1 MAPTVCT
8 PARGLSGES
17 GDIRTL
23 PRSAFVGPKTSW
35 RRTKGAHGDQ
45 LNFLTQS
52 KWDTWPSPSY
62 CRSGDFSNQSGLPP
76 SGQRAE
82 RIGRK
87 LPRWRMK
94 RVSAGKKEVMGAE
107 EEAQVLSLKLSLG
120 AMWGPWCHGPVFTGF
135 GCNRQREIYFLCPQH
150 NQVYTRGSS
159 GVAVLWTP
167 VSRTPGIQ
175 SSHPPIYAHP
185 LTSPAI

>member
-120 AMWGPWCHGPVFTGF
+120 AMWGPGAMAQYLQDSVVIVSVKSTSSVLSTIRSILGGHQALPYSGLRYPGP
-135 GCNRQREIYFLCPQH
+135 QESKAAI
-150 NQVYTRGSS
+150 
-159 GVAVLWTP
+159 
-167 VSRTPGIQ
+167 
-175 SSHPPIYAHP
+175 P
-185 LTSPAI
+185 LFMLIP

>member
-1 MAPTVCT
+1 
-8 PARGLSGES
+8 
-17 GDIRTL
+17 
-23 PRSAFVGPKTSW
+23 
-35 RRTKGAHGDQ
+35 
-45 LNFLTQS
+45 
-52 KWDTWPSPSY
+52 
-62 CRSGDFSNQSGLPP
+62 
-76 SGQRAE
+76 
-82 RIGRK
+82 
-87 LPRWRMK
+87 MK